1 MVSLLKLF
9 LPGIA
14 TKKRVAV
21 LINPV
26 AEVLTGHA
34 DAGSLPTLQLPI
46 VHKIP
51 LLHHP
56 SALVQ
61 LY

>member
-1 MVSLLKLF
+1 MLKLF

-34 DAGSLPTLQLPI
+34 GAGPLPALELAVIDKVPF
-46 VHKIP
+46 
-51 LLHHP
+51 LH
-56 SALVQ
+56 ALEA
-61 LY
+61 